1 MLEFSL
7 ARGVPLV
14 TGIGLALSAMAAA
27 AGEVEADL
35 SGESLMS
42 VGRVGPAEVRRLGP
56 AHRKR
61 APISASCCPVRAS
74 EVRYRPA
81 SGVPEEG
88 VPLED
93 VAATPPIR
101 EAGC

>member
-1 MLEFSL
+1 M
-7 ARGVPLV
+7 VPSDSR
-14 TGIGLALSAMAAA
+14 TFRLSQWITPRPMGHV
-27 AGEVEADL
+27 AGGSPKLGPEL

-42 VGRVGPAEVRRLGP
+42 VVRVGPAEVRRLGP

-61 APISASCCPVRAS
+61 SRFSASCCPVRAS

-81 SGVPEEG
+81 SGVPEDCVLLG
-88 VPLED
+88 D
-93 VAATPPIR
+93 VAATPPVR